1 MSDSVEAPLLAAF
14 AAQASQ
20 VPAAWPVR
28 SNAPTNTGTLNSTT
42 GNGVGVNGGMGVNGN
57 ASGANGNPQSGS
69 QSWQLWTSTMAGN
82 LEPQDCYSASAL
94 MQLGGREM
102 GGGSGDGGGGGGAEM
117 AQMGGGVMG
126 GVMGGVQQQQGGV
139 MGDSGSGTGGAWP
152 LNIFDIGSGGGG
164 A

>member
-28 SNAPTNTGTLNSTT
+28 SNAPPNSAT
-42 GNGVGVNGGMGVNGN
+42 GNGVNVNGGMGVGVNGN
-57 ASGANGNPQSGS
+57 TSGANGNPHSGS

-126 GVMGGVQQQQGGV
+126 GGQQQQSGM
-139 MGDSGSGTGGAWP
+139 MGDASTGTGGAWP
-152 LNIFDIGSGGGG
+152 LNVFDIGSGGGG
-164 A
+164 T

>member
-28 SNAPTNTGTLNSTT
+28 SNAPANTGTLNSAT

-57 ASGANGNPQSGS
+57 ASGANGNPHSGS

-102 GGGSGDGGGGGGAEM
+102 GGGSGDGGGGAEM

-126 GVMGGVQQQQGGV
+126 GVQQQQG
-139 MGDSGSGTGGAWP
+139 MGDSGAGTGGAWP
-152 LNIFDIGSGGGG
+152 LNIFDIGSGGGS

>member
-28 SNAPTNTGTLNSTT
+28 SNAPANTGTLTSAT
-42 GNGVGVNGGMGVNGN
+42 GNGVGANGGMGVNGN
-57 ASGANGNPQSGS
+57 ASGANINPHSGS

-102 GGGSGDGGGGGGAEM
+102 AGSTTDGGGGSEM
-117 AQMGGGVMG
+117 AQMGGGV
-126 GVMGGVQQQQGGV
+126 GVSGQQQQGGM
-139 MGDSGSGTGGAWP
+139 MGDTGTATGGAWP

-164 A
+164 S

>member
-20 VPAAWPVR
+20 VPAAWSVR
-28 SNAPTNTGTLNSTT
+28 SNAPPNTGTLNSST
-42 GNGVGVNGGMGVNGN
+42 GNGAGVNGGMGVGVNGSS
-57 ASGANGNPQSGS
+57 SGTNVNPHSGS

-102 GGGSGDGGGGGGAEM
+102 GGGSGDGGGGAEM
-117 AQMGGGVMG
+117 SQMGGGVMG
-126 GVMGGVQQQQGGV
+126 GQQQQGGV
-139 MGDSGSGTGGAWP
+139 MGDGGSGTGGAWP